1 MGWPW
6 RSNNQSQT
14 PSQASDAPAVQSPPT
29 VNPNSVDA
37 ALGQQ
42 QQQQQQPQ
50 QLTREQQADAELQSF
65 LNELSAS
72 TKTKT
77 ASPSSTNTTTPAD
90 DNDTSPKGKP
100 SPLTDSSY
108 PTTMSC
114 RDAFDYAF
122 HCQSLG
128 GQLTNWYRFGTL
140 RSCSDRWDDFWFCMR
155 TRGYGA
161 EERAREITAHFA
173 EKEKRYKKAPSSE
186 DVWEQRRLGEE
197 LKNPFMR
204 DPDLIEIPGLPKRKK
219 SADEA

>member
-1 MGWPW
+1 MGWLW
-6 RSNNQSQT
+6 GSNDQSQT
-14 PSQASDAPAVQSPPT
+14 PNQASETPAPPT
-29 VNPNSVDA
+29 VNPNPVDA
-37 ALGQQ
+37 ALG
-42 QQQQQQPQ
+42 QQQQQPQ

-72 TKTKT
+72 TKPKT
-77 ASPSSTNTTTPAD
+77 ASSSSTTSPNAPAD
-90 DNDTSPKGKP
+90 DNDMSTKGKP
-100 SPLTDSSY
+100 SPLVDDSY

-155 TRGYGA
+155 TRGHGS

-173 EKEKRYKKAPSSE
+173 EKERRYKDAPSSE
-186 DVWEQRRLGEE
+186 DVWEQRRPGEE

-204 DPDLIEIPGLPKRKK
+204 DPDLIEIPGFPKRKK
-219 SADEA
+219 SADEP

>member
-1 MGWPW
+1 MGWLW
-6 RSNNQSQT
+6 RSNNQSQA
-14 PSQASDAPAVQSPPT
+14 PNQASDPAQPPST
-29 VNPNSVDA
+29 VNPNPVDA

-42 QQQQQQPQ
+42 QQQQQQQ

-65 LNELSAS
+65 LSELSAS
-72 TKTKT
+72 TRTQA
-77 ASPSSTNTTTPAD
+77 ASPTSTTNTTDPAAD
-90 DNDTSPKGKP
+90 DNDTSIKGKP
-100 SPLTDSSY
+100 SPLTDHTY

-155 TRGYGA
+155 TRGYGDD
-161 EERAREITAHFA
+161 ERAKAITAHFA
-173 EKEKRYKKAPSSE
+173 AKEKRYREMPSSE
-186 DVWEQRRLGEE
+186 DIWEQRRPGEE

-204 DPDLIEIPGLPKRKK
+204 DPDLIDIPGLPKRKK
-219 SADEA
+219 PEDQA